1 MSRTT
6 GCSARARADSWVFSC
21 CEVVDVSNLLPV
33 LNAYSDVRDPILA
46 VIFRHIPFSCTVVMT
61 PLSQVGH
68 YREGVTHSYQT
79 FTLPASQ
86 MCRSSVA
93 AIFSLRH
100 PSPNIC
106 HDSNLSSIIFPKLR
120 TLCLSLLNLLRRP
133 QSSIRLQVS

>member
-1 MSRTT
+1 MRRAMILDEGMSAQL
-6 GCSARARADSWVFSC
+6 SASTLQVI
-21 CEVVDVSNLLPV
+21 DVSNLLPV
-33 LNAYSDVRDPILA
+33 SNAYSDVRDPILA
-46 VIFRHIPFSCTVVMT
+46 VIFRYIPFSCTVVMA

-68 YREGVTHSYQT
+68 YREGVTQSYQT

-86 MCRSSVA
+86 MCRSYVA

-120 TLCLSLLNLLRRP
+120 TSCLSLLNLLRRP